1 VSSPIDLFVGR
12 RAELAH
18 LVRRLADARAGA
30 GSLVLVGGPAGIGK
44 TRLVQ
49 EFVAAAASA
58 PVGWGAA
65 VNDSGMP
72 ALWPWAR
79 AVRTLPG
86 PRAAMEALIAG
97 SAAREHGSAEDAAAA
112 TFAADTAVVD
122 ALEAHARTGAGL
134 LIVLDDLQWA
144 DQATLRLLE
153 RVAAEV
159 QRLPLLVVGTHRL
172 DAGGGLPALPARATE
187 TLMLGPLASAD
198 AAAFL
203 SAAVEHADPS
213 AVRHAADLS
222 GGSPLYLRT
231 LARIAVGP
239 LQGRAAWDVALGEAP
254 ELRRLVAVAM
264 RAAGPPAA
272 DAVQALSVLGPQ
284 AEPQLLAGL
293 LDVDTA
299 GAAIERLLLAEPAGL
314 VELPPP
320 AGGPIRF
327 AHALVHEA
335 AYASIQPGRRAALHR
350 RAAELLEPLA
360 VARDERAGA
369 VVRHWD
375 RAGEPGR
382 AVTWAI
388 RAADVARAAG
398 AHDEAVSYLTFALDA
413 VDRGTAAD
421 LHADRAELLLDL
433 ARVQYLA
440 GNAQQSLTTCER
452 AADEGLRTHR
462 ADIAA
467 RAAIVIQ
474 GFGHPALNIRIAD
487 LCRRALRA
495 LTPGAPLD
503 LRARVEAQLACALL
517 EIAADD
523 EAASWSARALAD
535 AAASGDPNAELD
547 AIRARAM
554 LHWRP
559 WANDELIGLAH
570 RAIELAEPAGR
581 PLAELWAHVW
591 LSDNAVHRADL
602 AAARQ
607 GLGAMRALADR
618 TGLPLVR
625 WHVLRRESA
634 IAALTGDFTS
644 CREAASAAAAIAAS
658 WQDESVRGTHLAL
671 TVCLAELRGDPAEL
685 PQGWTAFDANQAN
698 VPAVAL
704 AGIALARLL
713 TGDTDGAR
721 ASYQPL
727 VAAVEKY
734 NSALEVATLRSLCAL
749 APALGDVDGCR
760 AVRDAFGRLYGGSPA
775 TGAGTVFYHGSV
787 DRTLGELDLG
797 CGEPEAA
804 VAHFEAGLRVD
815 VALGARPF
823 VARGRLGLARAL
835 AATGDPARA
844 VELARAAATDA
855 RRLDM
860 PGLLGEADAFL
871 AHEST
876 AARARARADDPL
888 TAREHQVVRLVAEG
902 LSNREVANAL
912 VLSER
917 TVESHV
923 RRVLAKTGHTSR
935 TQLTR
940 WFLQRPHR

>member
-1 VSSPIDLFVGR
+1 MSSPVDPFVGR

-18 LVRRLADARAGA
+18 LVRRLADARAGT
-30 GSLVLVGGPAGIGK
+30 GCLVLVGGPAGIGK
-44 TRLVQ
+44 TRLVE
-49 EFVAAAASA
+49 EFIAAAV
-58 PVGWGAA
+58 PTPIGWGAA
-65 VNDSGMP
+65 VNDVGMP

-79 AVRTLPG
+79 AVRTLPV
-86 PRAAMEALIAG
+86 PRAAVDAVIAG

-122 ALEAHARTGAGL
+122 ALEAQAKAGAGL
-134 LIVLDDLQWA
+134 LLVLDDLQWA
-144 DQATLRLLE
+144 DRATLRLLE

-159 QRLPLLVVGTHRL
+159 RRLPLLVVATRRL
-172 DAGGGLPALPARATE
+172 EGGGALPALPAYGTE
-187 TLMLGPLASAD
+187 MLTLGPLAPAD

-213 AVRHAADLS
+213 AVRRAVELS
-222 GGSPLYLRT
+222 GGIPLYLRT

-239 LQGRAAWDVALGEAP
+239 LQGRAAWDHTLGDAP
-254 ELRRLVAVAM
+254 ELRRLLAVAL
-264 RAAGPPAA
+264 RAAGPQAA
-272 DAVQALSVLGPQ
+272 EAVQVLSVLGPQ

-293 LDVDTA
+293 LGVDAA
-299 GAAIERLLLAEPAGL
+299 GAAIERLLPAGPAGL
-314 VELPPP
+314 IELPPP

-335 AYASIQPGRRAALHR
+335 AYASIQPSRRAALHR
-350 RAAELLEPLA
+350 RAAELIEPLA

-388 RAADVARAAG
+388 RAADAARAAG
-398 AHDEAVSYLTFALDA
+398 AHDEAVSYLAFALDA

-440 GNAQQSLTTCER
+440 GDSQQSLVTCER
-452 AADEGLRTHR
+452 AADEGLHARR
-462 ADIAA
+462 ADVTA

-495 LTPGAPLD
+495 LTADAPLD

-517 EIAADD
+517 EVAADD
-523 EAASWSARALAD
+523 EAAGWSARALAD
-535 AAASGDPNAELD
+535 AAASGDPQAELD

-554 LHWRP
+554 LRWRP
-559 WANDELIGLAH
+559 VVNDELVSLAR

-581 PLAELWAHVW
+581 PLAELWAHGW
-591 LSDNAVHRADL
+591 LSDDAVCRADL
-602 AAARQ
+602 ATARQ
-607 GLGAMRALADR
+607 EVGAMRALADR

-625 WHVLRRESA
+625 WHALRREA
-634 IAALTGDFTS
+634 TIAALTGDFAG
-644 CREAASAAAAIAAS
+644 CRQAASVAAAIAAP
-658 WQDESVRGTHLAL
+658 WQDESVRGLHIAL
-671 TVCLAELRGDPAEL
+671 TVCLAQLRGDPAEL
-685 PQGWTAFDANQAN
+685 PDGWTALDANQPN
-698 VPAVAL
+698 VPAVGRAS
-704 AGIALARLL
+704 IALARLL
-713 TGDTDGAR
+713 TGDADGAR
-721 ASYQPL
+721 AIYEPL
-727 VAAVEKY
+727 VAAAEEY
-734 NSALEVATLRSLCAL
+734 DTGLEVATLGFLCAL
-749 APALGDVDGCR
+749 APALGDAGDCR
-760 AVRDAFGRLYGGSPA
+760 AVRAAFARLFGGSPA
-775 TGAGTVFYHGSV
+775 IGGGTVFYNGSV
-787 DRTLGELDLG
+787 DRMLGELDLG

-804 VAHFEAGLRVD
+804 VAHFEAGLRID
-815 VALGARPF
+815 AALGARPF

-835 AATGDPARA
+835 AATGHPVRA
-844 VELARAAATDA
+844 VELARAAAADA

-860 PGLLGEADAFL
+860 PGLLRDADAFL
-871 AHEST
+871 ADAST

-888 TAREHQVVRLVAEG
+888 SAREQEVVRLVAEG
-902 LSNREVANAL
+902 LSNREVADAL

-923 RRVLAKTGHTSR
+923 RRVLAKTGLTSR

-940 WFLQRPHR
+940 WFLERPHR